1 MDLCV
6 TSERAPQSFFFLI
19 LPSNRLRERGRQA
32 EMNNDTVK
40 IENPQSA
47 SPIQRLGSVLA
58 NTLLTINR
66 YENIS
71 RAIDYVFRL

>member
-1 MDLCV
+1 M
-6 TSERAPQSFFFLI
+6 I
-19 LPSNRLRERGRQA
+19 LS
-32 EMNNDTVK
+32 K

-71 RAIDYVFRL
+71 RAIDYVVRL